1 MLLRQSKMS
10 VLVVAVIH
18 IRMLR
23 SQQCYWLGVTF
34 IGALEG
40 VGAGVIHNT
49 LQLRAK
55 HIIKTQ

>member
-1 MLLRQSKMS
+1 MS

-23 SQQCYWLGVTF
+23 SQQCYWLGVAF